1 MRRLGA
7 TRRGAAAVVGVAM
20 LGFLAAI
27 VLASCGGSAAK
38 SDDQQDKDYFNAG
51 LRAQQAGNL
60 TEASA
65 DYRKALAHNPSDKFA
80 YFDLG
85 LIDQQTG
92 NTDAA
97 EKNYRAALQVDPN
110 FVSALFN
117 LAIVRTP
124 VDAPEAEQLYRH
136 VITLQPGGA
145 SSHLNLGFL
154 LRSLG
159 RKEEAKAE
167 FAKAVA
173 LDASV
178 AGRVPADSRSAAA
191 PSH

>member
-1 MRRLGA
+1 M
-7 TRRGAAAVVGVAM
+7 AM
-20 LGFLAAI
+20 LGPLAAI
-27 VLASCGGSAAK
+27 VLAACGASAAR
-38 SDDQQDKDYFNAG
+38 SDDQLDRDYFDAG

-60 TEASA
+60 TEAAA

-85 LIDQQTG
+85 LINQQAG
-92 NTDAA
+92 NNDAA
-97 EKNYRAALQVDPN
+97 EKIYRAALQIDPN

-117 LAIVRTP
+117 LAIIRTP
-124 VDAPEAEQLYRH
+124 VDAQETEQLYRH
-136 VITLQPGGA
+136 VIALQPGAAGP
-145 SSHLNLGFL
+145 HLNLGFL

-159 RKEEAKAE
+159 RTDEAKAE
-167 FAKAVA
+167 FARALV

-178 AGRVPADSRSAAA
+178 AARIPADSRTAAA